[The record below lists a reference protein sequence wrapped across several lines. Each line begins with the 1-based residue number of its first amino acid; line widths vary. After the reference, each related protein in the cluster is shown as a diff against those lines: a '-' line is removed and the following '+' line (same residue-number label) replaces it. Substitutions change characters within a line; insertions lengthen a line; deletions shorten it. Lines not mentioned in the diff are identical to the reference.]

1 MVKVMQ
7 SNETLK
13 PTKYYHIYLKDE
25 CILNNLKEEK
35 FKESWEILN
44 NLVGLIDSEYS
55 EGDLSYVQVFYS
67 DYGTEESSY
76 WP

>member
-1 MVKVMQ
+1 MVEY
-7 SNETLK
+7 SNVESVERLE

-76 WP
+76 